1 MKTTWLLIMDY
12 YWEFLMAFNFSLRFK
27 SFVIVFLSLF
37 LAGMAKSPP
46 LVGGP
51 APFFEL
57 ETVDGQIVKLSDLK
71 GKFVILHF
79 WATWCVPCIKEM
91 PEFQKAHQSLEDSN
105 VEIIAINLGENKKR
119 VDKFI
124 QDYRLSFPV
133 LLDKF
138 GNVSEKYKVTGLPVT
153 YFISPDGIIR
163 DGIFGGG
170 ITQKIIETKINQ
182 FHNVQKT

>member
-1 MKTTWLLIMDY
+1 MKITWLLIMDY
-12 YWEFLMAFNFSLRFK
+12 YSEFLMAFKSSVRFQCI
-27 SFVIVFLSLF
+27 VTVFLSLF

-51 APFFEL
+51 APLFEL
-57 ETVDGQIVKLSDLK
+57 ETVDGQIIKLSDLK
-71 GKFVILHF
+71 GKFVILNF
-79 WATWCVPCIKEM
+79 WATWCVPCTKEM
-91 PEFQKAHQSLEDSN
+91 PEFQKAHQLLEDNN
-105 VEIIAINLGENKKR
+105 VEIIAINLGETKKK

-138 GNVSEKYKVTGLPVT
+138 GNVSEQYKVIGLPVT

-163 DGIFGGG
+163 DKICGGG
-170 ITQKIIETKINQ
+170 ITKEIIETKVNQ
-182 FHNVQKT
+182 F